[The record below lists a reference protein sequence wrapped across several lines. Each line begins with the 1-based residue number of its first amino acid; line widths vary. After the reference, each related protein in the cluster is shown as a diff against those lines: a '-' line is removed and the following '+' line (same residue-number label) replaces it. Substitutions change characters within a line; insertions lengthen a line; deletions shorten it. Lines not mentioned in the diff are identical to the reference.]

1 MVQHLKRKT
10 FKKTFANKA
19 LAVQRHNIGLLFTLP
34 ILLTV
39 IGLFFI
45 FEASSVTAFRQLGDS
60 FYFFRQQL
68 IWCLLGI
75 CAMTFFSYFD
85 YKKLYYF
92 AFPLLLISLVFLVA
106 VLIPGIGS
114 TVYGARRWINFG
126 FFSFQPTELAKIS
139 VILYLSSWFL
149 YKDRK
154 RFLHFILILASM
166 IGLVMMQPDLG
177 TSIIIFSLFISI
189 YFLSGEKLKYLYG
202 LLPIALVGIVGLI
215 LASPYRLR
223 RLMSFLD
230 PKADPQ
236 GVSYHIN
243 QILISLSSGGIF
255 GRGFSNSRQKYQF
268 LPEAHTDSIFAII
281 GEEVGFIGSV
291 LLIMVYLLLLYS
303 LYQVAVHSKDRFGF
317 LLTGS
322 ILTLMSLHAVINLGG
337 MTAIMP
343 LTGVPLP
350 FISYGGS
357 SLVIFY
363 SLMGIVIS
371 VARRNH

>member
-1 MVQHLKRKT
+1 
-10 FKKTFANKA
+10 
-19 LAVQRHNIGLLFTLP
+19 
-34 ILLTV
+34 
-39 IGLFFI
+39 
-45 FEASSVTAFRQLGDS
+45 
-60 FYFFRQQL
+60 
-68 IWCLLGI
+68 
-75 CAMTFFSYFD
+75 
-85 YKKLYYF
+85 
-92 AFPLLLISLVFLVA
+92 
-106 VLIPGIGS
+106 
-114 TVYGARRWINFG
+114 
-126 FFSFQPTELAKIS
+126 
-139 VILYLSSWFL
+139 
-149 YKDRK
+149 
-154 RFLHFILILASM
+154 M

>member
-1 MVQHLKRKT
+1 
-10 FKKTFANKA
+10 
-19 LAVQRHNIGLLFTLP
+19 
-34 ILLTV
+34 
-39 IGLFFI
+39 
-45 FEASSVTAFRQLGDS
+45 
-60 FYFFRQQL
+60 
-68 IWCLLGI
+68 
-75 CAMTFFSYFD
+75 MTFFSYFD
-85 YKKLYYF
+85 YKRLYYI
-92 AFPLLLISLVFLVA
+92 AFPLLLVSLIFLVA

-114 TVYGARRWINFG
+114 TVYGARRWIDFG

-154 RFLHFILILASM
+154 RFLHFILILTSM

-177 TSIIIFSLFISI
+177 TSIIIFSLFIAI

-202 LLPIALVGIVGLI
+202 LLPIALVGVVGLI

-230 PKADPQ
+230 PHADPQ
-236 GVSYHIN
+236 GISYHIN
-243 QILISLSSGGIF
+243 QILISLSSGGIL

-337 MTAIMP
+337 MTALLP